1 MLARYLLMTL
11 ISVSAVSAHAAD
23 GEDKW
28 GLGDIKNSIEKSQD
42 TMHYVRTIDG
52 SAYVPEPKHNR
63 DKPSHSYFSLESYDI
78 YSSQGGKRMIQAV
91 VTNNSGG
98 GITLKPNQIK
108 AYFGND
114 QYVSP
119 SRIEQDGSFAQG
131 ETKSVTL
138 YFGETDASILG
149 LLTRAY

>member
-1 MLARYLLMTL
+1 MFARYLLML
-11 ISVSAVSAHAAD
+11 LVSVGATSAQAVDS
-23 GEDKW
+23 EDKW
-28 GLGDIKNSIEKSQD
+28 ELGDIKNSIEKSQD
-42 TMHYVRTIDG
+42 TMHYVRTVNG

-78 YSSQGGKRMIQAV
+78 YNSQGGKRMVQAM

-114 QYVSP
+114 HYVSP
-119 SRIEQDGSFAQG
+119 SKIDQDGSFAQG

-149 LLTRAY
+149 LITRAY

>member
-1 MLARYLLMTL
+1 MFARYLLML
-11 ISVSAVSAHAAD
+11 LVSVGATSAQAVDS
-23 GEDKW
+23 EDKW
-28 GLGDIKNSIEKSQD
+28 ELGDIKNSIEKSQD
-42 TMHYVRTIDG
+42 TMHYVRTVNG

-78 YSSQGGKRMIQAV
+78 YNSQGGKRMVQAM

-114 QYVSP
+114 HYVSP
-119 SRIEQDGSFAQG
+119 SKIEQDGSFAQG

-149 LLTRAY
+149 LITRAY

>member
-1 MLARYLLMTL
+1 MFARYLLML
-11 ISVSAVSAHAAD
+11 LVSVGATSAQAVDS
-23 GEDKW
+23 EDKW
-28 GLGDIKNSIEKSQD
+28 ELGDIKNSIEKSQD
-42 TMHYVRTIDG
+42 TMHYVRTVNG

-78 YSSQGGKRMIQAV
+78 YNSQGGKRMVQAM

-114 QYVSP
+114 HYVSP
-119 SRIEQDGSFAQG
+119 SKIAQDGSFAQG

-149 LLTRAY
+149 LITRAY

>member
-1 MLARYLLMTL
+1 MFARYLLML
-11 ISVSAVSAHAAD
+11 LVSVGATSAQAVDS
-23 GEDKW
+23 EDKW
-28 GLGDIKNSIEKSQD
+28 ELGDIKNSIEKSQD
-42 TMHYVRTIDG
+42 TMHYVRTVNG

-78 YSSQGGKRMIQAV
+78 YNSQGGKRMVQAM

-114 QYVSP
+114 HYVSP
-119 SRIEQDGSFAQG
+119 SKIEQDDSFAQG

-149 LLTRAY
+149 LITRAY

>member
-1 MLARYLLMTL
+1 MFARYLLML
-11 ISVSAVSAHAAD
+11 LVSVGATSAQAVDS
-23 GEDKW
+23 EDKW
-28 GLGDIKNSIEKSQD
+28 ELGDIKNSIEKSQD
-42 TMHYVRTIDG
+42 TMHYVRTVNG

-78 YSSQGGKRMIQAV
+78 YNSQGGKRMVQAM

-114 QYVSP
+114 HYVSP
-119 SRIEQDGSFAQG
+119 SKIDQDGSFAQG